1 MQSRGSSAAKLRRSH
16 ELTRKSHQIDLEL
29 ALTRSLALCMIDQY
43 LTQFLD
49 HLRYERNVSAHTVRN
64 YESDLIQFFDFL
76 AAANRSNQTASRA
89 HARRRQ
95 PAIAQI
101 DHLTIREWLSNLHSD
116 HKKKTSIARKLAAL
130 RTFFQFLVRE
140 EIIETNPAKLVA
152 TPRKEKKLPAHLSIE
167 DAIRFIETPDSETD
181 FGKRDRAI
189 LELLYATGVRVSEL
203 VSLNLRDIDFQN
215 KLLRVL
221 GKRRKERI
229 VPFGDPAANA
239 LHDYFPVRQKLLLN
253 APVTSRDAQPLILNY
268 QGTRMSTRSVGR
280 LVEKYIRLCAGIHDI
295 SPHAL
300 RHSFATHLLDSGA
313 DLRDIQEL
321 LGHARLSTTQ
331 IYTHVSM
338 EKLIEVYDKAHPKA

>member
-1 MQSRGSSAAKLRRSH
+1 VPLDH
-16 ELTRKSHQIDLEL
+16 L
-29 ALTRSLALCMIDQY
+29 

-49 HLRYERNVSAHTVRN
+49 HLRYERNVSAHTLRN
-64 YESDLIQFFDFL
+64 YESDLRQFIDYVVPPSD
-76 AAANRSNQTASRA
+76 ATEGKARA
-89 HARRRQ
+89 RK
-95 PAIAQI
+95 PDEPNLAQI
-101 DHLTIREWLSNLHSD
+101 DHLTIREWLATLHSD

-140 EIIETNPAKLVA
+140 GIVEANPAKIVA
-152 TPRKEKKLPAHLSIE
+152 TPRKEKKLPVHLSIE
-167 DAIRFIETPDSETD
+167 DAVRFIETPDAETD

-189 LELLYATGVRVSEL
+189 LELLYATGIRVSEL
-203 VSLNLRDIDFQN
+203 VNINLRDIDFNN
-215 KLLRVL
+215 KLLRVF

-229 VPFGDPAANA
+229 VPFGDPAASA
-239 LHDYFPVRQKLLLN
+239 LQNYLAVRENFLLN
-253 APVTSRDAQPLILNY
+253 APAAKRDAQPLILNY
-268 QGTRMSTRSVGR
+268 QGTRMTTRSVGR